1 MKTYQN
7 LEILKNV
14 SAMEIELNRKLINK
28 AYEIFAQDR
37 NWEDGETFNNELKI
51 VIDSINNIISHADEI
66 KELAEELTV
75 NKK

>member
-28 AYEIFAQDR
+28 VYEIFAQDR
-37 NWEDGETFNNELKI
+37 NWEDDGTFNNGLKI
-51 VIDSINNIISHADEI
+51 VIDSIGNIISHAEKI
-66 KELAEELTV
+66 KELAEELTI